1 MQKTY
6 YIKVNGMY
14 GFYYSRS
21 TDEQRSKI
29 NNWSQ
34 DVYYID
40 TYSSKQDAKEMAKIF
55 HKDEGYTISD
65 KFEPEYWTI
74 YESNLLAE
82 NQLINPTL
90 LHK

>member
-21 TDEQRSKI
+21 TDEEKSKV
-29 NNWSQ
+29 NGWPQ

-40 TYSSKQDAKEMAKIF
+40 TYSSKQDAKKMAEIF

-82 NQLINPTL
+82 NQVINPTL